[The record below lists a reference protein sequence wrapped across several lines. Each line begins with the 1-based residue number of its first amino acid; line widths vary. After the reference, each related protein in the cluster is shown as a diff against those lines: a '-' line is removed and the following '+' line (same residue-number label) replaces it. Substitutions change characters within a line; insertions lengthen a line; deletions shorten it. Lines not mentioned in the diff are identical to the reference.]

1 MSNEEAKQAFFAG
14 APVIWKEIVYA
25 RISAI
30 IYRLDRYG
38 HLIVSAELQ
47 DKCGHSLTI
56 ARVQELQGVSECNS

>member
-1 MSNEEAKQAFFAG
+1 MTNEEAKQAFFAG

-30 IYRLDRYG
+30 IYRLDRNG

-47 DKCGHSLTI
+47 DKRANSVTVV
-56 ARVQELQGVSECNS
+56 RVQDIQGVSECNS